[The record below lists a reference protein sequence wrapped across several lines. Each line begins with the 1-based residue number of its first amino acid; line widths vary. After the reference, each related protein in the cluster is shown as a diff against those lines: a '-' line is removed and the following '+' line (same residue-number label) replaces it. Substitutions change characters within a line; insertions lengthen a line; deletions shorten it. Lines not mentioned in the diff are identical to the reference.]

1 LASRYGLQIRA
12 ASGADA
18 PGIAEL
24 MEAAGHPVDVAT
36 IGTRLEAFRQEAGVA
51 LLALE
56 WGPPSGLIVLNW
68 YRTLN
73 ADLAVAQI
81 STLLVAPD
89 DRRRGIG
96 RMLLKAGAQAAR
108 SAGCGTLYVSAVPG
122 EPSLATFCIA
132 AGFSESGTFFARPL
146 RKKV

>member
-1 LASRYGLQIRA
+1 MASRYGLQIRA

-56 WGPPSGLIVLNW
+56 WGPLSGLIVLNW
-68 YRTLN
+68 YRTLS
-73 ADLAVAQI
+73 ADLAIAQI

-108 SAGCGTLYVSAVPG
+108 GAGCGTLHVSAVPG
-122 EPSLATFCIA
+122 EPSLADFCIVA
-132 AGFSESGTFFARPL
+132 SRYVSILLSVTFAHP
-146 RKKV
+146 

>member
-18 PGIAEL
+18 PGISEL
-24 MEAAGHPVDVAT
+24 MDAAGHPVDVAT
-36 IGTRLEAFRQEAGVA
+36 IGTRLDAFRHEAGVV

-73 ADLAVAQI
+73 ADFAVAQI
-81 STLLVAPD
+81 STLLVGAD

-108 SAGCGTLYVSAVPG
+108 SAGCGTLYVSDIAG
-122 EPSLATFCIA
+122 DPSLAAFCIA
-132 AGFSESGTFFARPL
+132 TGFSESGTFFERPL
-146 RKKV
+146 RKKS